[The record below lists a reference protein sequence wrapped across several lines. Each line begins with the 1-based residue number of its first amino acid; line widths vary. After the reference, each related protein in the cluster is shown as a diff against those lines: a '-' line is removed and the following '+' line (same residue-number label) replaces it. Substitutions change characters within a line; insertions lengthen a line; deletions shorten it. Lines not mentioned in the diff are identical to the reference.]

1 MRVKMYLSAGGA
13 NGSADSFDTGWLA
26 LDLPPGSQV
35 RNAAGLPIAF
45 LSHAPPVLAVAEPAT
60 HAMLVVGLV
69 ALAVA
74 LRRRPARSQKA
85 T

>member
-1 MRVKMYLSAGGA
+1 MYLSAGGA
-13 NGSADSFDTGWLA
+13 NGSADSFDAGWLA
-26 LDLPPGSQV
+26 LDLPSGSQV
-35 RNAAGLPIAF
+35 RNVAGLPIAF

-60 HAMLVVGLV
+60 NDMLVVGLV
-69 ALAVA
+69 ALAIA